1 MSANAATAA
10 SGGFQEAM
18 QKFGRFLSGMVL
30 PNIGAFIAW
39 GLLTALFI
47 PTGWLPNEY
56 LAQVGGPM
64 SKWLIPLLLGYSGGA
79 AVYGHRGGV
88 LGAIATSGVIAGADI
103 PMFLGA
109 MIMGPLGGFVIK
121 KFDAFIEDKIPT
133 GFEML
138 VNNFSAGI
146 IGGILSVLAFVAVG
160 PVVLA
165 ANGVLR
171 AGVEGIVG
179 VGLLPLASI
188 IIEPAKI
195 LFLNNAINH
204 GVLSP
209 LGIQQAEE
217 FGKSMFFLLEANPGP
232 GLGILLAYWFFGKG
246 AAKESTPGAII
257 IHFLG
262 GIHEIYFPYVLMKP
276 VLLLAVIAGGMA
288 GVFTLNLLGGGLIA
302 PSSPGSILAVL
313 AMTPKGAFLANIAD
327 VIVSTCVS
335 CAVAS
340 VFVKASAEEG
350 AEELEKAQAEM
361 KSMKNRGKVVPQPQ
375 IVGSELRTIVY
386 ACDAGMGSSALG
398 AASLRKKLKKA
409 GVEGITVA
417 NFAIGNIPKDAQ
429 IVVTHEKLAE
439 RAREDAP
446 QAEHILVSN
455 FTQNDVF
462 EQIMARLQGGAVQ
475 TAEASLLE
483 LKDVKLGLKSVSKEE
498 AIRSAGEALVAAGC
512 VDHDYVEG
520 MLRREEDISTYVGK
534 GIAIP
539 HGENAVKESIH
550 RSGIVVQQYPE
561 GVKFGKDTAHIIVGI
576 AGKDNDHLSILAGI
590 ASTMDEC
597 SDEELEE
604 LYTTDDP
611 EKLYSMF
618 VTT

>member
-1 MSANAATAA
+1 
-10 SGGFQEAM
+10 
-18 QKFGRFLSGMVL
+18 
-30 PNIGAFIAW
+30 
-39 GLLTALFI
+39 
-47 PTGWLPNEY
+47 
-56 LAQVGGPM
+56 
-64 SKWLIPLLLGYSGGA
+64 
-79 AVYGHRGGV
+79 
-88 LGAIATSGVIAGADI
+88 
-103 PMFLGA
+103 
-109 MIMGPLGGFVIK
+109 
-121 KFDAFIEDKIPT
+121 
-133 GFEML
+133 
-138 VNNFSAGI
+138 
-146 IGGILSVLAFVAVG
+146 
-160 PVVLA
+160 
-165 ANGVLR
+165 
-171 AGVEGIVG
+171 
-179 VGLLPLASI
+179 
-188 IIEPAKI
+188 
-195 LFLNNAINH
+195 
-204 GVLSP
+204 
-209 LGIQQAEE
+209 
-217 FGKSMFFLLEANPGP
+217 MFFLLEANPGP

-375 IVGSELRTIVY
+375 VVGSELRTIVY

-462 EQIMARLQGGAVQ
+462 EQIMARLQGGSVQ